1 MVACISENAMK
12 GHAWRMRISFCA
24 AACVICCRA
33 YMCRAESIRSAL
45 DVLAVC
51 VICSK
56 GMAELCSSIP
66 LPDGVQTPGISILL
80 LLAEGEYLADP
91 DVQRAALHV
100 INNVVCAP
108 LFRVRAR

>member
-1 MVACISENAMK
+1 MA
-12 GHAWRMRISFCA
+12 HAHQFLRSCMRHLLSMFM
-24 AACVICCRA
+24 R
-33 YMCRAESIRSAL
+33 RAESIRSAL

-108 LFRVRAR
+108 LFRVRAC